1 VWDGGLAAQHGN
13 RQWAFSLAM
22 DPGNP
27 DRLYMGQSYA
37 ILRSTDGGR
46 TWRYVFGDEYN
57 WGGGIKSIVVSPD
70 RSGRVWAAGTTA
82 FFAAAVFR
90 SDDWGDTWRVYWPT
104 QNADDMALVLV
115 VNPSNPN
122 QLWAGVAGGV
132 KRSDDAGETWQ
143 MVLITPRIGVVGG
156 LTLVGDTLY
165 AASVEWEEF
174 DSPVTMLGLYRSL
187 DQGASWDTLSV
198 PEGALGATDLVVDR
212 HGGLLIPTHSGV
224 WRVRP

>member
-1 VWDGGLAAQHGN
+1 
-13 RQWAFSLAM
+13 
-22 DPGNP
+22 
-27 DRLYMGQSYA
+27 
-37 ILRSTDGGR
+37 
-46 TWRYVFGDEYN
+46 
-57 WGGGIKSIVVSPD
+57 
-70 RSGRVWAAGTTA
+70 
-82 FFAAAVFR
+82 
-90 SDDWGDTWRVYWPT
+90 
-104 QNADDMALVLV
+104 
-115 VNPSNPN
+115 
-122 QLWAGVAGGV
+122 
-132 KRSDDAGETWQ
+132 